1 MDDYNVPVLVDA
13 KTEYTKQLVNIL
25 RPHLYEGIQS
35 IYKDASDLCQ
45 ENNDSQ
51 HILRTFQDLLSN
63 VPKWSQEII
72 DTEYNRI
79 VDQSKCDWLE
89 DLLTAVFVSHTKILT
104 AIRIGKKH
112 KKINLKVPKI
122 DNFVHKVYIQVAREF
137 WKTPFLF
144 DECISTTEYQRNMK
158 YSEDLISN
166 SINETIRQQLPVKHI
181 LKEYLGNDYEDDEI
195 EEEISNGIT
204 NEDNLKKLVQ
214 KEIENFN
221 SNSEDSSREKEINSE
236 ENSEENKSGE
246 NKSEENN
253 SEENKENNLN
263 EIKLEDKQGEDKEN
277 NLNEIKL
284 EDKQEED
291 KEDNLN
297 KIKLEDK
304 QGEDKENNLNEIKL
318 EDKQGE
324 DKENNLKEIKLEDKQ
339 GEDKENN
346 LNEIKL
352 EDNEEKDKENNLNE
366 IKLED
371 KQEEKNSEVIDLSNL
386 GDTVDLQT
394 SDPVQEISLEEIKDI
409 KSNNKLDGGNLLD
422 NLDIPQLDS
431 NIDFFGTGNDN
442 FDLKKMDYETQ
453 NNVSNDVLDEFNKLN
468 GNNSIRLNKKDDF
481 NFFSDAEEN
490 E

>member
-25 RPHLYEGIQS
+25 KPHLYEGIQS

-45 ENNDSQ
+45 ENNESH

-72 DTEYNRI
+72 DSEYNRI

-89 DLLTAVFVSHTKILT
+89 DLVTAVFVSHTKILT

-122 DNFVHKVYIQVAREF
+122 DNFIHKVYIQVAREF

-144 DECISTTEYQRNMK
+144 DEGISTTEYQRNMK
-158 YSEDLISN
+158 YSEDLIST

-181 LKEYLGNDYEDDEI
+181 LKEYLGNDYEDDEL
-195 EEEISNGIT
+195 EEEISNDIT
-204 NEDNLKKLVQ
+204 NEANLKKLVQ

-236 ENSEENKSGE
+236 DKLEEGDSEEIKLEDGQQENKENNSEENKLEDKVKENKEENKENNSGE
-246 NKSEENN
+246 NKEENKENN
-253 SEENKENNLN
+253 SEENKEEN
-263 EIKLEDKQGEDKEN
+263 KEN
-277 NLNEIKL
+277 NSEENKGEENKPEENKENKSQEITL
-284 EDKQEED
+284 ENKSQEITPENKQEE
-291 KEDNLN
+291 N
-297 KIKLEDK
+297 KPE
-304 QGEDKENNLNEIKL
+304 ENKENKSEII
-318 EDKQGE
+318 Q
-324 DKENNLKEIKLEDKQ
+324 ENNSEI
-339 GEDKENN
+339 
-346 LNEIKL
+346 
-352 EDNEEKDKENNLNE
+352 
-366 IKLED
+366 
-371 KQEEKNSEVIDLSNL
+371 IDLSNL
-386 GDTVDLQT
+386 GDTVDLK
-394 SDPVQEISLEEIKDI
+394 SPEPVQEISLNEIKDI
-409 KSNNKLDGGNLLD
+409 TPNNKLDEGNLLD
-422 NLDIPQLDS
+422 NLDIPQIDS
-431 NIDFFGTGNDN
+431 NIDFFGSNDN
-442 FDLKKMDYETQ
+442 FDSKKTEYEQQ

-468 GNNSIRLNKKDDF
+468 SNNSIRLNKKDEF